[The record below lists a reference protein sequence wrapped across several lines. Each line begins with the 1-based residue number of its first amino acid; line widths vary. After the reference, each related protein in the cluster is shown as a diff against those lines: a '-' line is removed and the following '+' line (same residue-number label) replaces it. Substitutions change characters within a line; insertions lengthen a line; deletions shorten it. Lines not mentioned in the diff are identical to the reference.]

1 MKGRARRLYG
11 LPLMSLEHF
20 VTLAREA
27 GASDLHLEGG
37 MPPALRIRG
46 ELKMSGEPVAAA
58 QLTEIAREVI
68 GEAWP
73 EFLERRSYD
82 LARVISGV
90 RCRLNVLQTTRGVG
104 FVVRLLSSFQATLKK
119 LNLHPA
125 LRKLID
131 NRHGLIVVSG
141 PTGSGKST
149 TLAALIQEINLSAAR
164 HIVTIESPTEYVL
177 TPRQSLIRQRE
188 IGRHTPSFAQAL
200 VDSLREDPDVIMV
213 GEMREPETMRLT
225 LNAAET
231 GHLVLTTVHSATCSE
246 ALQRIVSAFPAEVQG
261 GICSQLA
268 ECLVAVVCQRL
279 RYRADLGMLVPEC
292 EILMASSAT
301 RGVIRQGQF
310 YKLGTVLDGGGQDGS
325 WSFARYCEW
334 LEAKNDWVMPAEK
347 PELSEV
353 VAEPVVAAL
362 PVASR
367 PAARPVAV
375 PKAVTAK
382 KPAGVAPVKVGTPPG
397 VVEID
402 DEEDPADIL
411 AQLDRSS

>member
-1 MKGRARRLYG
+1 
-11 LPLMSLEHF
+11 MSLEHF

-46 ELKMSGEPVAAA
+46 ELKMGGEPVSAA
-58 QLTEIAREVI
+58 QLTDIAREVI

-73 EFLERRSYD
+73 AFLERRSYD
-82 LARVISGV
+82 LARVVSGV
-90 RCRLNVLQTTRGVG
+90 RCRINVLQTSRGVG
-104 FVVRLLSSFQATLKK
+104 LVVRLLSAFQATLKK
-119 LNLHPA
+119 LNLHPS

-131 NRHGLIVVSG
+131 SKHGLILVSG

-177 TPRQSLIRQRE
+177 APRQSLIRQRE

-200 VDSLREDPDVIMV
+200 IDSLREDPDVIMV
-213 GEMREPETMRLT
+213 GEMREAETMRLT

-231 GHLVLTTVHSATCSE
+231 GHLVLTTVHSGTCSE
-246 ALQRIVSAFPAEVQG
+246 ALQRIVSAVPAEVQS
-261 GICSQLA
+261 GICAQLA
-268 ECLVAVVCQRL
+268 ECLVAVICQRL

-301 RGVIRQGQF
+301 RGVIRQGHF
-310 YKLGTVLDGGGQDGS
+310 FKLGTVLEGGGQDGS

-334 LEAKNDWVMPAEK
+334 LDAKTDWVMPTEK
-347 PELSEV
+347 PEPAELVS
-353 VAEPVVAAL
+353 EPVVVAL
-362 PVASR
+362 PA
-367 PAARPVAV
+367 PARPGL
-375 PKAVTAK
+375 PKV
-382 KPAGVAPVKVGTPPG
+382 PVKRGPVEVGSLPG

-411 AQLDRSS
+411 AQLDRKR

>member
-1 MKGRARRLYG
+1 
-11 LPLMSLEHF
+11 MSLEHF
-20 VTLAREA
+20 ITLAREA

-37 MPPALRIRG
+37 MPPGLRIRG
-46 ELKMSGEPVAAA
+46 ELKMGGEPVTAA
-58 QLTEIAREVI
+58 QLTQIARELI

-73 EFLERRSYD
+73 EFLERRSFD
-82 LARVISGV
+82 LARVVSGV
-90 RCRLNVLQTTRGVG
+90 RCRINILQTSRGVG
-104 FVVRLLSSFQATLKK
+104 LVVRLLTAFQATLKK
-119 LNLHPA
+119 LNLHPT

-131 NRHGLIVVSG
+131 SKHGLIIVSG

-200 VDSLREDPDVIMV
+200 IDSLREDPDVIMV

-268 ECLVAVVCQRL
+268 ECLVAVVSQRL

-301 RGVIRQGQF
+301 RGVIRQGHF

-334 LEAKNDWVMPAEK
+334 LDAKTDWVMPAEK
-347 PELSEV
+347 PELGELI
-353 VAEPVVAAL
+353 AEPSAAVAPLPAL
-362 PVASR
+362 AR
-367 PAARPVAV
+367 AA
-375 PKAVTAK
+375 PKAAK
-382 KPAGVAPVKVGTPPG
+382 KTPSGVKVGPPPG

-411 AQLDRSS
+411 AQLDRS

>member
-1 MKGRARRLYG
+1 
-11 LPLMSLEHF
+11 MSLDSF

-37 MPPALRIRG
+37 MPPGLRVRG
-46 ELKMSGEPVAAA
+46 ELKLSGEPVTAA

-68 GEAWP
+68 GDGWP
-73 EFLERRSYD
+73 AFLERRSFD
-82 LARVISGV
+82 LARVVSGV
-90 RCRLNVLQTTRGVG
+90 RCRINVLQTTRGVG
-104 FVVRLLSSFQATLKK
+104 LVVRLLSAFQATLKK
-119 LNLHPA
+119 LNLHPS
-125 LRKLID
+125 LRKLIESK
-131 NRHGLIVVSG
+131 HGLVVVSG

-200 VDSLREDPDVIMV
+200 LDSLREDPDVIMV
-213 GEMREPETMRLT
+213 GEMRESETMRLT

-231 GHLVLTTVHSATCSE
+231 GHLVLTTVHSSSCSE

-279 RYRADLGMLVPEC
+279 RYRPDLGILVPEC

-310 YKLGTVLDGGGQDGS
+310 FKLGTVLEGGGQDGS
-325 WSFARYCEW
+325 WSFARYAEW
-334 LEAKNDWVMPAEK
+334 LEAKTDWAMPAEK
-347 PELSEV
+347 PDPAELIT
-353 VAEPVVAAL
+353 AEPAPAL
-362 PVASR
+362 PAPRMPPKVKPLS
-367 PAARPVAV
+367 AARP
-375 PKAVTAK
+375 PD
-382 KPAGVAPVKVGTPPG
+382 G
-397 VVEID
+397 VVEIE

-411 AQLDRSS
+411 AQLDRRGS